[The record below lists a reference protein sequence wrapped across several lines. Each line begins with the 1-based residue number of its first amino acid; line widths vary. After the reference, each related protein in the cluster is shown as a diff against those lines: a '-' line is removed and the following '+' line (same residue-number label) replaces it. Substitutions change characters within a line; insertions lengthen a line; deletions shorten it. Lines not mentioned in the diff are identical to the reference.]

1 MKKKKK
7 KSQVGATP
15 HLGEVDAQCVG
26 FVLPA
31 DVDLRL
37 CAATFALD
45 LRTSRQSEGRLLGD
59 ELRDTKQARSG
70 KREEKKKK
78 NTQKQQN

>member
-1 MKKKKK
+1 MLKC
-7 KSQVGATP
+7 QVGATP

-59 ELRDTKQARSG
+59 
-70 KREEKKKK
+70 
-78 NTQKQQN
+78 